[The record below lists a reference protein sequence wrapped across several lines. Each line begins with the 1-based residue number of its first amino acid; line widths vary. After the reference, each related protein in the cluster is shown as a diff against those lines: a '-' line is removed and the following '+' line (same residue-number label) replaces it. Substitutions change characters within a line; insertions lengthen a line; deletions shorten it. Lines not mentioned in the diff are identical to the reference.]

1 MKRKEDYIDTRKYLD
16 PEKVLALRDAEGRS
30 PAQISVDSN
39 RGDGKTTSFAISS
52 LLNFYNNGYETSY
65 LFRDKKELSVIPY
78 MFEDIFHMYPDLK
91 GDWKK
96 ETIVKDGVLRF
107 LLNGRPFIISLSIK
121 DVDTIKKMSGI
132 FHNTTRMIFEEFQKE
147 KGSYLPNEVRDVQ
160 SIFTSA
166 NRGGGKRDR
175 NMKLI
180 MLGNH
185 ITLLN
190 PYYVYRGIHKKWK
203 QSQKYYRGK
212 GWVAQISYNKQAAEE
227 IANSNMNRSFTD
239 EFGRNSYG
247 GMATGD
253 NYLIEADSFIEQP
266 LGRNRYICT
275 IIHNNMEFCVR
286 EYYQSGCVFIG
297 HKVDPYCD
305 VRITFNPSDHRNN
318 TMMLN
323 HYSFFFKFLKKSFE
337 AGYLFFEDDRSKIAV
352 FDILGL
358 TLF

>member
-1 MKRKEDYIDTRKYLD
+1 MKRKEDYIDTTKYLD
-16 PEKVLALRDAEGRS
+16 PDKVLSLKDSEGRS

-39 RGDGKTTSFAISS
+39 RGDGKTTSFLISA
-52 LLNFYNNGYETSY
+52 LLNFHNNGYETAY

-78 MFEDIFHMYPDLK
+78 MFEDVFHMYPDLS
-91 GDWKK
+91 GEWKK
-96 ETIVKDGVLRF
+96 ESIVKDGVLRYY
-107 LLNGRPFIISLSIK
+107 LDGKPFILSLSIK

-147 KGSYLPNEVRDVQ
+147 KGNYLPNEVRDVQ

-190 PYYVYRGIHKKWK
+190 PYYVFRGIHKKWK
-203 QSQKYYRGK
+203 PNQKYYRGK
-212 GWVAQISYNKQAAEE
+212 GWVAQISYNEEAANE
-227 IANSNMNRSFTD
+227 ISSSNMFRSFED
-239 EFGRNSYG
+239 EFGNNRYG
-247 GMATGD
+247 DMAVGD
-253 NYLIEADSFIEQP
+253 NYLLEAGAFIEKP

-275 IIHNNMEFCVR
+275 IVHNGQEFCVR
-286 EYYQSGCVFIG
+286 EYYQAGCVFIG
-297 HKVDPYCD
+297 HDIDKYCD
-305 VRITFNPSDHRNN
+305 IRITFNPADHRAN
-318 TMMLN
+318 TQMLN
-323 HYSFFFKFLKKSFE
+323 HYSFFFRFLKKAFE
-337 AGYLFFEDDRSKIAV
+337 NSYLYFEDDRSKIAI

-358 TLF
+358 TLY